1 MLRSMIISW
10 GMLMDMKVIIINM
23 PDSDTSVM
31 EAVRITRQRIQG
43 RRGGRGWTFTLS

>member
-1 MLRSMIISW
+1 MIISW
-10 GMLMDMKVIIINM
+10 GMLMNLRVIIIYM

-31 EAVRITRQRIQG
+31 EDIGITRQRIQG